1 MIDSHLSS
9 DEHSLYVLA
18 PTMIAFYSYS
28 YYVLRWEIGQTEHR
42 FLEMFLNTSV
52 VDCSACER
60 ELTVMVCVFL
70 PGGGE
75 WERWNFTVD
84 AVTVAL
90 KEGAQVGEGA
100 FF

>member
-1 MIDSHLSS
+1 
-9 DEHSLYVLA
+9 
-18 PTMIAFYSYS
+18 
-28 YYVLRWEIGQTEHR
+28 
-42 FLEMFLNTSV
+42 MFLNTSV
-52 VDCSACER
+52 IDCGACER
-60 ELTVMVCVFL
+60 GLTVMVCVFL